1 MFFSPLLA
9 LGVAASPALAQTA
22 GSFEQVGDT
31 LVSAMMVSVL
41 RPFILAIV
49 ALKGRNRLRTPHL

>member
-1 MFFSPLLA
+1 MFFSSLLA

-31 LVSAMMVSVL
+31 LVSAMMVSII
-41 RPFILAIV
+41 RPFFWL
-49 ALKGRNRLRTPHL
+49 LWR